1 MENYNE
7 KVAILIKKVGIS
19 PALLGYKYITEA
31 VNMVVDDDTVLDG
44 ITKILYPDIAKKFKS
59 TAVRVER
66 AIRHAVERSFENMP
80 ADMIKA
86 IFSNTISPK
95 TGKPTNSEFIATLAE
110 ITTSEPNNPIWSM

>member
-44 ITKILYPDIAKKFKS
+44 ITKRLYPDIAKKFKT

-66 AIRHAVERSFENMP
+66 MIRYAVDSSFQNMP
-80 ADMIKA
+80 VDMIKA

-110 ITTSEPNNPIWSM
+110 VATSEPNNPIWSM